1 MSNDTVDPINN
12 TDLAA
17 LINALR
23 AEVRGLASRV
33 ATLEQGHGGGAAA
46 AAAAGPAAMSAA
58 MSATTAATTPAATS
72 TTTTAAPP
80 ATAPAA
86 PPAKQPEA
94 TEDDLLVIA
103 AAVAAYLGVR
113 ARIRQVRLIQST
125 AWAQVG
131 RATVHASHR
140 VH

>member
-58 MSATTAATTPAATS
+58 MSATTPAATS

>member
-1 MSNDTVDPINN
+1 VSNDTVDPINN

-58 MSATTAATTPAATS
+58 MSATTPAATS

>member
-33 ATLEQGHGGGAAA
+33 ATLEQGHGGGGAAA

-58 MSATTAATTPAATS
+58 MSATTPAATS

>member
-1 MSNDTVDPINN
+1 VSNDTVDPINN

-33 ATLEQGHGGGAAA
+33 ATLEQGHGGGGAAA

-58 MSATTAATTPAATS
+58 MSATTPAATS